1 MSNMSYDLL
10 TFTSVEDFLEYLD
23 TQISQLKAKVDILE
37 KRYAVLK
44 GRAERVRM
52 LEEMLSK
59 LVGEQIKAINEVDFM
74 GIKVVI
80 SARAVDELVV
90 IEETLAALRD
100 TLTALIRVR
109 DAISRLAREAKTAG
123 GGLSL
128 LVQTL
133 NGIPFKLLFKESETV

>member
-1 MSNMSYDLL
+1 MSYDLL

-90 IEETLAALRD
+90 VEETLAALRD

-133 NGIPFKLLFKESETV
+133 NGIP

>member
-1 MSNMSYDLL
+1 LSNMSYDLL

>member
-90 IEETLAALRD
+90 VEETLAALRD

>member
-1 MSNMSYDLL
+1 MSYDLL

>member
-1 MSNMSYDLL
+1 MSYDLL

-90 IEETLAALRD
+90 VEETLAALKD

>member
-1 MSNMSYDLL
+1 MSYDLL

-23 TQISQLKAKVDILE
+23 TQISQLKAKVDVLE

-74 GIKVVI
+74 GIKVVV

-90 IEETLAALRD
+90 VEETLMALRD
-100 TLTALIRVR
+100 TLTALTRVR
-109 DAISRLAREAKTAG
+109 EAISRLAREAKTAG

>member
-1 MSNMSYDLL
+1 LSNMSYDLL

-90 IEETLAALRD
+90 VEETLAALRD

>member
-1 MSNMSYDLL
+1 MSYDLL

-90 IEETLAALRD
+90 VEETLAALRD